1 MSKKNNIEDIILDN
15 NDEIEIEYNED
26 FSSEKTKSLT
36 KFPTKITKNDE
47 FHVDNSRKN
56 FSKSLNFNFRQCFAP
71 KIRSKKSSKNPTP
84 IFKKNKSNINNQE
97 HIITEDFLSEKGSS
111 LNNDSFEASD
121 LENNNEESNIQN
133 NIIYENKDF
142 NVINNEKNKRII
154 LL

>member
-26 FSSEKTKSLT
+26 FSSGKTKSLT
-36 KFPTKITKNDE
+36 KIPTKITKNDE

-71 KIRSKKSSKNPTP
+71 KIRSKKSSKNPTQ

-142 NVINNEKNKRII
+142 NVINNEKK
-154 LL
+154 